1 MIFRRGLRRF
11 LRRTMVVHTKDGRS
25 FRGVLVGEFADCIVL
40 SHARLLDE
48 DVSLGGEPVILRENV
63 SWAQDVTGMDRAEA
77 VDEVSP
83 QFEMAR
89 GERP

>member
-1 MIFRRGLRRF
+1 MIFRRGLHRF
-11 LRRTMVVHTKDGRS
+11 LRRTLVVHTKDGRS
-25 FRGVLVGEFADCIVL
+25 FRGVLMHEHVDCIVL
-40 SHARLLDE
+40 AHARLLDE
-48 DVSLGGEPVILRENV
+48 DVALGGEPVILRENI
-63 SWAQDVTGMDRAEA
+63 SWAQDVTGMDRAES

>member
-25 FRGVLVGEFADCIVL
+25 FRGILVGEHADCIVL
-40 SHARLLDE
+40 SHARLLDA
-48 DVSLGGEPVILRENV
+48 DVALGGEPVILRENI
-63 SWAQDVTGMDRAEA
+63 SWCQDVTGMDREEA
-77 VDEVSP
+77 VDEVPAS
-83 QFEMAR
+83 FEMSR